1 MAGQPLI
8 DCFTT
13 TTTPTRK
20 RAMSD
25 TTWYA
30 VYEYHPVGGYDADYV
45 PFDTRE
51 EAQAEA
57 ETYLEFATGAEDAVY
72 IVEVPNAAWE
82 AAGEEWSL
90 WDCLGDFAPVY
101 LHLGS
106 ERYEIVDD
114 LRSLADAGVNEGVLL
129 RQAADEIVRLRR
141 AVERG

>member
-1 MAGQPLI
+1 
-8 DCFTT
+8 
-13 TTTPTRK
+13 
-20 RAMSD
+20 MSD

-72 IVEVPNAAWE
+72 VVEVPNAVC
-82 AAGEEWSL
+82 GTGDEEWSL
-90 WDCLGDFAPVY
+90 WDCLGDFNPVY

-114 LRSLADAGVNEGVLL
+114 LRRLADGENDELGMML
-129 RQAADEIVRLRR
+129 RRAADEIVRLRR
-141 AVERG
+141 AVETK